1 MHHFDT
7 LLSKISL
14 QIEISYQIA
23 TKCTIQIHCFQNVI
37 YSSKT
42 SFQIASACN
51 NHCPYFHISRGRLA
65 YLTPNSIMST
75 IVLFFSLQCHNAR
88 ISVLVF
94 KIVSVFL
101 NVSNTVRMQASKA
114 LFSFNYMQFQIVS
127 NTTRVHALQTLFSF
141 FSRQFQIVLNTVRVH
156 ASKTL
161 FSKVSLK
168 FQIVSNTVRIYP
180 SIKAYML

>member
-1 MHHFDT
+1 MHHLDS
-7 LLSKISL
+7 LLSKFYL
-14 QIEISYQIA
+14 Q
-23 TKCTIQIHCFQNVI
+23 FQNIV
-37 YSSKT
+37 SNRVRMQQSL
-42 SFQIASACN
+42 SLFSHFQ
-51 NHCPYFHISRGRLA
+51 GRLA
-65 YLTPNSIMST
+65 YLTPTSIMST

-127 NTTRVHALQTLFSF
+127 NTIRVHALETLFSF
-141 FSRQFQIVLNTVRVH
+141 FSRQFQMVLNTVRLH